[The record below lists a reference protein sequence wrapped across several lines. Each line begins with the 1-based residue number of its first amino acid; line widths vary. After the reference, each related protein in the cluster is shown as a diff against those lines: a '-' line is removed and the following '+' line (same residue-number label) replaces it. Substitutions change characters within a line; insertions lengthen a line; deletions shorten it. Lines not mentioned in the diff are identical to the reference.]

1 VGPRGQ
7 TFVQMHQKSDLA
19 GRSGFGGGE
28 PTDQA
33 PPRGGDSGDERG
45 DVALASTIWGLRLKG
60 EKLFLSGR
68 GIPVDLFLDGL
79 KRVVFVEDRQDLDR
93 VSAGDLV
100 VAFGGTSGRSLIAVN
115 RLAKRLETLGAAGL
129 LLHERTLKEPPEKLP
144 QGEGPFPILIV
155 PVDLEWP
162 TVLQPL
168 LRIDPTL
175 RGRSGNPER
184 RRRRLI
190 TQTLRHGG
198 RPGIAPDEAAE
209 TGLDFSGLFRSLVVS
224 PLAPPT
230 SDISRKLEALV
241 AAELIEHDPLG
252 TVVAFDDV
260 IVAIESIDSIDLGKD
275 RLASSLLFR
284 ARSLLSLGDVMV
296 GAGRILTGTEG
307 IFRSYREAR
316 WATIVGH
323 GQHGPN
329 RVIDFSELGIYA
341 WLEPIDFDQS
351 GQAVTEIQRIID
363 HDVKHGTRLLKTLQT
378 YLDARRFKEAAD
390 RLYVHRNTLRYR
402 LDSIRKLTGLD
413 VQDAEARLLLEVQ
426 LRLAKVRGLVPTD
439 VKAEI

>member
-1 VGPRGQ
+1 
-7 TFVQMHQKSDLA
+7 M
-19 GRSGFGGGE
+19 
-28 PTDQA
+28 
-33 PPRGGDSGDERG
+33 
-45 DVALASTIWGLRLKG
+45 ASTIWGLRLKG
-60 EKLFLSGR
+60 ERLFLSGR

-93 VSAGDLV
+93 VSAGDVV
-100 VAFGGTSGRSLIAVN
+100 VALGGTSGRSLIAVS

-129 LLHERTLKEPPEKLP
+129 LLHERTLKEPPGKLP

-155 PVDLEWP
+155 PADLEWP

-168 LRIDPTL
+168 LRIDSTL

-184 RRRRLI
+184 RRRQLI
-190 TQTLRHGG
+190 SQTLQRGG
-198 RPGIAPDEAAE
+198 RPEIAPDEAAE
-209 TGLDFSGLFRSLVVS
+209 TGLDFSGLFRSLIVS
-224 PLAPPT
+224 PLVPPT
-230 SDISRKLEALV
+230 SDISRKLEELV

-275 RLASSLLFR
+275 RLPSSLLFR

-329 RVIDFSELGIYA
+329 RVIDFSELGVYA

-351 GQAVTEIQRIID
+351 GQAVTEIQRIVD
-363 HDVKHGTRLLKTLQT
+363 HDVKHGTRLLETLQT

-413 VQDAEARLLLEVQ
+413 VQDAEARLVLEVQ